1 MSKVAAGIEAIEAVS
16 SSNSTISRALML
28 RLSAAMLLTAVALLT
43 TSCGTLAQANGAKS
57 QAAVNHLNVYG
68 RLPVGKLN
76 ESYNAV
82 FAVGGGNFPYYFSV
96 KTGTLPP
103 GISLNPTT
111 GRLSGQPTTIGTFS
125 FEVIV
130 TDSPHL
136 EQGSQIFSL
145 VVESA
150 TGGTIRVSQTPQS
163 ATLSSNQKEQFTATV
178 SGTSN
183 TGVIWSATAGSVD
196 STGLYT
202 APKVTS
208 KTNAMVTSTS
218 VADATKSAS
227 ASITINPPSTQSLQI
242 TTGSLSAGQ
251 QGNVYAETMAATGG
265 ATPYRWS
272 ISAGAPPPGVSLNV
286 NGELSGVPT
295 STGTSTFTVT
305 VTDSNNLATNGN
317 FSVSV
322 VAGSNFDGPAEL
334 PRAQV
339 SSAMADTPAPGS
351 TLSVAAGG
359 NLQAA
364 LNSAS
369 CGDTISLQAGATFSG
384 LFTLPAKSCD
394 SGHWIIIRT
403 SAPDSALPAEGQR
416 LTPCYAGV
424 ASLPGRPPFNCS
436 VVNNV
441 LAKVSFPSVG
451 GGPFV
456 LAPGANHYRLVG
468 LEITRPAGTGFVG
481 PLVYTQNTA
490 AEFIIID
497 RSWMHGTAQDET
509 VTGVD
514 FGGMTNAAVI
524 DSFMTDFHCTTR
536 IGACTDSKAI
546 AGGVGSLPGGPY
558 KISNNFLEAAGEN
571 ILLGGGPATTTPAD
585 IEILRNHFYKP
596 VIWQTGRPGFMGGKD
611 GLPFVVKNLF
621 ELKNAQRV
629 LLEGNIMEY
638 SWGGFTQAGDG
649 IVLTPK
655 SQYSLAKNQSVCPLC
670 QVTDI
675 TIRYSTLSHTG
686 GGMVLANVLS
696 QDGGEASA
704 GGRYSIHD
712 VTVDDINAKE
722 YSGDGT
728 LFEVLSNWSAHGLTD
743 VTINHVTGFSDP
755 NTRVMGLS
763 NLPTKAPMTGFV
775 MTNNIIGVGTM
786 TMGTAGGGITSCAVS
801 DVPLLILGRCFET
814 YTFTNNAIIGSAQAS
829 QASKWPANNYFAPTA
844 SAAQFVNFNNANGG
858 DYHLQTSSPFNIL
871 GTDGKPL
878 GADMTSLEAAI
889 AGVY

>member
-16 SSNSTISRALML
+16 ASNSTISQALML
-28 RLSAAMLLTAVALLT
+28 RLSAVMLLAAVTLLT
-43 TSCGTLAQANGAKS
+43 TSCGTLAQANGVQKEATVS
-57 QAAVNHLNVYG
+57 HLNVYG

-76 ESYNAV
+76 EAYNAV
-82 FAVGGGNFPYYFSV
+82 FAVGGGSFPYYFSV

-111 GRLSGQPTTIGTFS
+111 GRLSGQPTATGTFS

-130 TDSPHL
+130 TDSPRL

-145 VVESA
+145 VVESG
-150 TGGTIRVSQTPQS
+150 TSGTIRVSQTPPS

-183 TGVIWSATAGSVD
+183 TGIIWSATAGLVD
-196 STGLYT
+196 GTGLYT
-202 APKVTS
+202 APKVPS
-208 KTNAMVTSTS
+208 KTNAVVTATST
-218 VADATKSAS
+218 ADSTKSAS

-242 TTGSLSAGQ
+242 TTGSLSPGQ
-251 QGNVYAETMAATGG
+251 QGSVYAETMAATGG
-265 ATPYRWS
+265 ATPYRW
-272 ISAGAPPPGVSLNV
+272 IIAAGAPPPGVSLNL
-286 NGELSGVPT
+286 NGEISGVPT
-295 STGTSTFTVT
+295 STGTSTFSVT
-305 VTDSNNLATNGN
+305 VTDSNSLATNGN
-317 FSVSV
+317 FSVNV

-334 PRAQV
+334 PRTQV
-339 SSAMADTPAPGS
+339 SSAMANTPAPG
-351 TLSVAAGG
+351 TTHSVAAGG
-359 NLQAA
+359 NVQAA
-364 LNSAS
+364 INNAN

-394 SGHWIIIRT
+394 SDHWIIIRT
-403 SAPDSALPAEGQR
+403 SSPDSALPAEGQR

-424 ASLPGRPPFNCS
+424 ASLPGRPSFNCS
-436 VVNNV
+436 GVNNV
-441 LAKVSFPSVG
+441 MAKVSFPGVG
-451 GGPFV
+451 AGPFL
-456 LAPGANHYRLVG
+456 LASGANHYRLLG

-481 PLVYTQNTA
+481 PLIYTQNTA
-490 AEFIIID
+490 SEFIIID
-497 RSWMHGTAQDET
+497 RSWLHGTAQDET

-514 FGGMTNAAVI
+514 LMGMTNAAVI
-524 DSFMTDFHCTTR
+524 DSSMTDFHCTTR

-585 IEILRNHFYKP
+585 IEIIRNHFYKP

-655 SQYSLAKNQSVCPLC
+655 DQYSLAKNQSVCPLC

-686 GGMVLANVLS
+686 GGMVIANSLS
-696 QDGGEASA
+696 QNGGEALA

-728 LFEVLSNWSAHGLTD
+728 LFEIISAWSAHALNN
-743 VTINHVTGFSDP
+743 VTINHITGFSDP
-755 NTRVMGLS
+755 NTRVMGLM
-763 NLPTKAPMTGFV
+763 NLPTKAQMTGFV
-775 MTNNIIGVGTM
+775 MTNNIIGVGTL
-786 TMGTAGGGITSCAVS
+786 TMGTAGGGITNCAVS
-801 DVPLLILGRCFET
+801 DVPITILGRCFQT
-814 YTFTNNAIIGSAQAS
+814 YTFTNNAIIGSAQAG
-829 QASKWPANNYFAPTA
+829 QASKSPVGNYFAPTA
-844 SAAQFVNFNNANGG
+844 ATAQFVNFNNANGG
-858 DYHLQTSSPFNIL
+858 NYELQTSSPFNIL

-878 GADMTSLEAAI
+878 GADMAAIEAAI

>member
-111 GRLSGQPTTIGTFS
+111 GRLSGQPTTMGTFS

-208 KTNAMVTSTS
+208 KTNATVTSTS
-218 VADATKSAS
+218 VANATESAS

-242 TTGSLSAGQ
+242 TTGSLSPGQ

-272 ISAGAPPPGVSLNV
+272 ISAGAPPPGVSLNL
-286 NGELSGVPT
+286 NGEISGVPT

-305 VTDSNNLATNGN
+305 VTDSNSLATNGN

-424 ASLPGRPPFNCS
+424 ASLPGRPSFNCS

-441 LAKVSFPSVG
+441 LAKVSFPGVG
-451 GGPFV
+451 GGPFL

>member
-16 SSNSTISRALML
+16 ASNSTISQALML
-28 RLSAAMLLTAVALLT
+28 RLSAVMLLAAVTLLT
-43 TSCGTLAQANGAKS
+43 TSCGTLAQANGVQKEATVS
-57 QAAVNHLNVYG
+57 HLNVYG

-76 ESYNAV
+76 EAYNAV
-82 FAVGGGNFPYYFSV
+82 FAVGGGSFPYYFSV

-111 GRLSGQPTTIGTFS
+111 GRLSGQPTATGTFS

-130 TDSPHL
+130 TDSPRL

-145 VVESA
+145 VVESG
-150 TGGTIRVSQTPQS
+150 TSGTIRVSQTPPS

-183 TGVIWSATAGSVD
+183 TGIIWSATAGLVD
-196 STGLYT
+196 GTGLYT

-208 KTNAMVTSTS
+208 KTNAVVTATST
-218 VADATKSAS
+218 ADSTKSAS

-242 TTGSLSAGQ
+242 TTGSLSPGQ
-251 QGNVYAETMAATGG
+251 QGSVYAETMAATGG
-265 ATPYRWS
+265 ATPYHWS
-272 ISAGAPPPGVSLNV
+272 ISAGAPPPGVSLNL
-286 NGELSGVPT
+286 NGEISGVPT
-295 STGTSTFTVT
+295 STGTSTFSVT
-305 VTDSNNLATNGN
+305 VTDSNSLATNGN
-317 FSVSV
+317 FSVNV

-334 PRAQV
+334 PRTQV
-339 SSAMADTPAPGS
+339 SSAMANTPAPG
-351 TLSVAAGG
+351 TTHSVAAGG
-359 NLQAA
+359 NVQAA
-364 LNSAS
+364 LNNAN

-394 SGHWIIIRT
+394 SDHWIIIRT
-403 SAPDSALPAEGQR
+403 SSPDSALPAEGQR

-424 ASLPGRPPFNCS
+424 ASLPGRPSFNCS
-436 VVNNV
+436 GVNNV
-441 LAKVSFPSVG
+441 MAKVSFPGVG
-451 GGPFV
+451 AGPFL
-456 LAPGANHYRLVG
+456 LASGANHYRLLG

-481 PLVYTQNTA
+481 PLIYTQNTA
-490 AEFIIID
+490 SEFIIID
-497 RSWMHGTAQDET
+497 RSWLHGTAQDET

-514 FGGMTNAAVI
+514 LMGMTNAAVI
-524 DSFMTDFHCTTR
+524 DSSMTDFHCTTR

-585 IEILRNHFYKP
+585 IEIIRNHFYKP

-655 SQYSLAKNQSVCPLC
+655 DQYSLAKNQSVCPLC

-686 GGMVLANVLS
+686 GGMVIANSLS
-696 QDGGEASA
+696 QNGGEALA

-728 LFEVLSNWSAHGLTD
+728 LFEIISAWSAHALNN
-743 VTINHVTGFSDP
+743 VTINHITGFSDP
-755 NTRVMGLS
+755 NTRVMGLM
-763 NLPTKAPMTGFV
+763 NLPTKAQMTGFV
-775 MTNNIIGVGTM
+775 MTNNIVGVGTL
-786 TMGTAGGGITSCAVS
+786 TMGTAGGGITNCAVS
-801 DVPLLILGRCFET
+801 DVPITILGRCFQT
-814 YTFTNNAIIGSAQAS
+814 YTFTNNAIIGSAQAG
-829 QASKWPANNYFAPTA
+829 QASKWPVGNYFAPTA
-844 SAAQFVNFNNANGG
+844 ATAQFVNFNNANGG
-858 DYHLQTSSPFNIL
+858 NYELQTSSPFNIL

-878 GADMTSLEAAI
+878 GADMAAIEAAI